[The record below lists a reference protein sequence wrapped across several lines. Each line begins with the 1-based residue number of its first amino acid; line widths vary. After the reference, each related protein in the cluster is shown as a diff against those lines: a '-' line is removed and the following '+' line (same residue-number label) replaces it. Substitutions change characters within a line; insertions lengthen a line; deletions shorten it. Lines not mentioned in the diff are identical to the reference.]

1 MIIYSGMHRKSMEA
15 AHTLSNDILKEKGA
29 FPDDEDSLSSE
40 ENELTEQK
48 PKIDEKDE
56 FSIMTIL
63 KRFLSLYDLIT
74 DAIYFNAVYWFSMKP
89 GNQCNSDYKIA
100 ALISFMSFIS
110 PFWISYSGLTT
121 IQNQQGSIG
130 QQER

>member
-29 FPDDEDSLSSE
+29 FPDDEDSRSSE

-56 FSIMTIL
+56 FRS
-63 KRFLSLYDLIT
+63 S
-74 DAIYFNAVYWFSMKP
+74 S
-89 GNQCNSDYKIA
+89 IA
-100 ALISFMSFIS
+100 ALRAKAQEHSAKMFGSFDRESRPCQPRNYDKNFFFKPSLRRILLHS
-110 PFWISYSGLTT
+110 CGCNRNAVSDHTQTHNFP
-121 IQNQQGSIG
+121 
-130 QQER
+130 ED

>member
-29 FPDDEDSLSSE
+29 FPDDEDSRSSE

-56 FSIMTIL
+56 FRS
-63 KRFLSLYDLIT
+63 S
-74 DAIYFNAVYWFSMKP
+74 S
-89 GNQCNSDYKIA
+89 IA
-100 ALISFMSFIS
+100 ALRAKAQEHSAKMFGSFDRESSGGGEKLYSS
-110 PFWISYSGLTT
+110 PGGHGGQAGHELGHPGLY
-121 IQNQQGSIG
+121 QGPGEASQQSVF
-130 QQER
+130 

>member
-29 FPDDEDSLSSE
+29 FPDDEDSRSSE

-56 FSIMTIL
+56 FRS
-63 KRFLSLYDLIT
+63 S
-74 DAIYFNAVYWFSMKP
+74 S
-89 GNQCNSDYKIA
+89 IA
-100 ALISFMSFIS
+100 ALRAKAQEHSAKMFGSFEREGSGGEKI
-110 PFWISYSGLTT
+110 YSGGGGGGGGGLQAGHELVHPGLYQGPGET
-121 IQNQQGSIG
+121 NQQSAVF
-130 QQER
+130 